1 MKANTPYE
9 VVTVTLNPAIDQT
22 LIIPDF
28 AAGKVNRVKT
38 SSTKPGGKGVNVAA
52 TLADVGVH
60 AGVTGFLGDDNSE
73 IFETFFSQK
82 KIGNHFIKVKG
93 VTRTGLKILDSV
105 NHVTTDINFPGL
117 SPRPTHFDALKKAID
132 HLAETGC
139 NWFVISGSLPPS
151 LPATACL
158 ELVHLLKK
166 KKRNV
171 VLDTSDE
178 PFRLGI
184 QAVPTIVKPNRHEL
198 ATYAGHP
205 LPTREAVIEEA
216 QKLLERGVEMV
227 VVSMDKDGA
236 LFLTRSEAV
245 FARPPNVQVNS
256 TVGAGDAMVAGIMAA
271 QLRNLP
277 LAQCALMAT
286 AFSLD
291 LLTKTSQELTSR
303 SSIKL
308 WMKEVTVEKI

>member
-1 MKANTPYE
+1 LKANVPYD

-28 AAGKVNRVKT
+28 AVGKVNRVKT
-38 SSTKPGGKGVNVAA
+38 SSSKPGGKGVNVAA
-52 TLADVGVH
+52 TLADVGIH
-60 AGVTGFLGDDNSE
+60 TGVTGFLGDGNAE

-82 KIGNHFIKVKG
+82 KIGNHFVKVKG
-93 VTRTGLKILDSV
+93 VTRTGLKVLDSA
-105 NHVTTDINFPGL
+105 NHITTDINFPGL
-117 SPRPTHFDALKKAID
+117 TPRPTHFEALKKVID
-132 HLAETGC
+132 HLAETEC

-158 ELVHLLKK
+158 ELAHLLKK

-184 QAVPTIVKPNRHEL
+184 QAIPTIVKPNRHEL
-198 ATYAGHP
+198 EAYAGHP
-205 LPTREAVIEEA
+205 LTTREDVIEEA
-216 QKLLERGVEMV
+216 QKLLNRGVEMV

-236 LFLTRSEAV
+236 LFLTHSEAI
-245 FARPPNVQVNS
+245 FAHPPNVQVNS
-256 TVGAGDAMVAGIMAA
+256 TVGAGDAMVSGIIAA

-277 LAQCALMAT
+277 LAQCAQMAT

-291 LLTKTSQELTSR
+291 LLTKTPQEPTSR

-308 WMKEVTVEKI
+308 WMKEVKVEKI